1 MMQHGESR
9 CDSLDSFYI
18 VGVEIYSGF
27 CYDKNDMRM
36 IGENCG
42 STKYGPIRM
51 ESIAHDSL

>member
-1 MMQHGESR
+1 M